1 MASLNEF
8 LKFDGTLS
16 ILEIA
21 ESKAAFED
29 RLKNLDVALNVAKR
43 QGMSPEAFTVF
54 IRQSLTAD
62 QTMLDMLFRK
72 YAEDYDTLLKEL
84 EDFLSKK
91 HGVKT
96 LQEFLEGVYEVNAY
110 TNNAYEFF
118 SNYLESKIEL
128 LDSLEDYTLQLRKL
142 ERFQFV
148 SDQFEHLEDVMIG
161 KKGKLLGKGE
171 DLDIRGE
178 FGNFFYDLKE
188 ELQKQLHAIR
198 KTYENPRYVTE
209 AWDPKALLLNVLNDY
224 RVHFQ
229 DLIESYNLKVGS
241 VPEGIFYNAT
251 LNKIEAL
258 VESLLDDLA
267 KQIDRVINKV
277 EIDYDLE
284 LLHLD
289 YNKIAPLN
297 QLATILVDGR
307 KQLDD
312 LGKKVGIPKLKKQK
326 IYGAIEE
333 ALNKNIGLQGRLF
346 DAISQAH
353 LIQGMH
359 DIKAKAVAP
368 QKVAPIRDEIYKFF
382 TTEFQQTYEDI
393 SKSSKTIK
401 SVTAEIESLRR
412 IESKA
417 TGTVHSISPADW
429 WEARLK
435 QLPRDTQI
443 KVSPRQFEEAVYR
456 FLSSPVD
463 QPSIFAQ
470 DWDTL
475 QAIVGYM
482 VREIPELKELDDIL
496 HTINPYEIMPAQ
508 ILAQAKGTW
517 YTFKLEQLYTS
528 MSLLSIESFNKL
540 ISEIVSE
547 SGRGKF
553 LQTLAE
559 SGTNIPGA
567 TAAQEVI
574 RLVKPYQT
582 YFEFVTN
589 VMQLNLEDNV
599 RFAFLSTLQN
609 YARKN
614 PILFMEEFDYHFQ
627 QIMQQ
632 TADMINTTEN
642 MYESFAL
649 QNLLE
654 SRNLKAKVDSK
665 FADKTIWGKTIEHT
679 SPYDTEGLVQLIK
692 TDLAEEFQDPTK
704 FYVVWDIETSGQNKH
719 ANAIVDL
726 TLRPLDADAHP
737 AQTFWTQL
745 DPAEYSHQPQDQM
758 LQAIYD
764 ASLDTEQAR
773 MAAWWSRCPAGQGV
787 SEAEVL
793 RKALDQL
800 KAYEQAT
807 GKEIVLVGH
816 NTTVFDFPH
825 MEARLQAHGILDE
838 QMQDFI
844 KYRDNSID
852 TLELYRQKAGYAVI
866 SSADQIKLKSTLHY
880 YGSKMME
887 LGHSKLI
894 DPSNGQLAEAL
905 KNLAKELRADLHV
918 TGDTQGT
925 MNIFLLIEDLEAASH
940 EIFAQLGTI
949 SDRNALTRWQYL
961 SKEWVDS
968 PDGQSFFVE
977 FMYNEYQRLARELKA
992 LVAADRLDEA
1002 NELLQTKLLDPK
1014 VSPIA
1019 IDALQDSEAPWEI
1032 IQAITREDI
1041 VQKVGSYLNTSKLLY
1056 HFTEGVNYLGIKQA
1070 VVWDVM
1076 HEFFDIPLIEG
1087 KISSSLA
1094 EHLTQVGKRIQRLAQ
1109 VKNPKKLAPF
1119 AKDIKH
1125 ALGVLVAPTQ
1135 IRDVGQ
1141 LFNMPVNLSQLPGAI
1156 KYLRTDKL
1164 DVVSNWAMLLYV
1176 YDQYVS
1182 KKLLTP
1188 ALLNQIDPELLEL
1201 LEKTRRASVYHAI
1214 VPGTDM
1220 TFFEKQGSLALD
1232 EYYGSP
1238 KKRRA
1243 AIADFQNTAEYSG
1256 KLDEIL
1262 DKHGLARSDKQGY
1275 STALEETQQMLDV
1288 HSRKM
1293 NYATSHVQ
1301 RKYIQD
1307 QRNYNSFL
1315 GKEALRGMLQ
1325 LDISSPE
1332 NLTKSIIRLRD
1343 DLAYYNTWVE
1353 FDIADVDTYFQAF
1366 LENKAEIEAAGLVVY
1381 NEGTRYYVKP
1391 SKTLNREVI
1400 YEQGQLRVFL
1410 DQEEIFPS
1418 VKTEIDLDAADKLID
1433 ADMAKELKKVR
1444 RSMHRLSGNRSVGS
1458 TGEIVNA
1465 EFYERL
1471 YAGLPQKLKDMTLP
1485 IEDTIDDRLFH
1496 EPRYNFTNLGSISS
1510 RRARDEFTATTVVAT
1525 YANSM
1530 ERTVRQADKK
1540 LLYTQMYYDKSFS
1553 INVGWLSTVP
1563 DVELLKY
1570 FQQNPAYVLT
1580 ALVEDPK
1587 LGRKVIRIAVNDIE
1601 DIATARRL
1609 NAVIM
1614 PAHTYSKVFE
1624 TINTRKFDS
1633 KFLNLWQKIMYTYKV
1648 GFLLDPG
1655 VWLRN
1660 WIDSTIK
1667 TYVDSDGDIKAVA
1680 RAKLFAADL
1689 LRKYDDIT
1697 DEIIQMD
1704 TLYGGK
1710 FLRKNYEDYFA
1721 KKLLGEPPLPKE
1733 TWDFVHGFIME
1744 NASAGLTQSWVN
1756 YYQKMGNH
1764 TDDAADFWQSFVHY
1778 SRKVMHPNSQIEQLE
1793 RLAQYILLTER
1804 GLTTTEAFY
1813 RISKT
1818 HFDYAMKT
1826 DFERHM
1832 ELVVPFYTYTM
1843 RNLENWINAV
1853 NNRPWIASL
1862 FRDVEMPASGITRVE
1877 TDDLERNLSLQYHI
1891 LSGNIPLND
1900 SGLVLKTSA
1909 SFMDAFRLIGDPI
1922 GSIKERLAPPL
1933 QLVVDTTLQIQQNNV
1948 HRSIQNALGSYGYGG
1963 MFDQP
1968 VDSLIGYTPII
1979 GPTYQRY
1986 VQSGPKHAE
1995 RTGSVL
2001 PRVLPGVF
2009 GSVKATSPR
2018 NNYNFSQP
2026 TLYIPKA
2033 YNHRTWWAR
2042 KYYYQKPQH
2051 WVKADSFYKKHYTP
2065 TGVSRMK
2072 LRMSPVT
2079 SANLKF
2085 RLKDMWG
2092 HIR

>member
-1 MASLNEF
+1 
-8 LKFDGTLS
+8 
-16 ILEIA
+16 
-21 ESKAAFED
+21 
-29 RLKNLDVALNVAKR
+29 
-43 QGMSPEAFTVF
+43 
-54 IRQSLTAD
+54 
-62 QTMLDMLFRK
+62 
-72 YAEDYDTLLKEL
+72 
-84 EDFLSKK
+84 
-91 HGVKT
+91 
-96 LQEFLEGVYEVNAY
+96 
-110 TNNAYEFF
+110 
-118 SNYLESKIEL
+118 
-128 LDSLEDYTLQLRKL
+128 
-142 ERFQFV
+142 
-148 SDQFEHLEDVMIG
+148 
-161 KKGKLLGKGE
+161 
-171 DLDIRGE
+171 
-178 FGNFFYDLKE
+178 
-188 ELQKQLHAIR
+188 
-198 KTYENPRYVTE
+198 
-209 AWDPKALLLNVLNDY
+209 
-224 RVHFQ
+224 
-229 DLIESYNLKVGS
+229 
-241 VPEGIFYNAT
+241 
-251 LNKIEAL
+251 
-258 VESLLDDLA
+258 
-267 KQIDRVINKV
+267 
-277 EIDYDLE
+277 
-284 LLHLD
+284 
-289 YNKIAPLN
+289 
-297 QLATILVDGR
+297 
-307 KQLDD
+307 
-312 LGKKVGIPKLKKQK
+312 
-326 IYGAIEE
+326 
-333 ALNKNIGLQGRLF
+333 
-346 DAISQAH
+346 
-353 LIQGMH
+353 
-359 DIKAKAVAP
+359 
-368 QKVAPIRDEIYKFF
+368 
-382 TTEFQQTYEDI
+382 
-393 SKSSKTIK
+393 
-401 SVTAEIESLRR
+401 
-412 IESKA
+412 
-417 TGTVHSISPADW
+417 
-429 WEARLK
+429 
-435 QLPRDTQI
+435 
-443 KVSPRQFEEAVYR
+443 
-456 FLSSPVD
+456 
-463 QPSIFAQ
+463 
-470 DWDTL
+470 
-475 QAIVGYM
+475 
-482 VREIPELKELDDIL
+482 
-496 HTINPYEIMPAQ
+496 
-508 ILAQAKGTW
+508 
-517 YTFKLEQLYTS
+517 
-528 MSLLSIESFNKL
+528 
-540 ISEIVSE
+540 
-547 SGRGKF
+547 
-553 LQTLAE
+553 
-559 SGTNIPGA
+559 
-567 TAAQEVI
+567 
-574 RLVKPYQT
+574 
-582 YFEFVTN
+582 
-589 VMQLNLEDNV
+589 
-599 RFAFLSTLQN
+599 
-609 YARKN
+609 
-614 PILFMEEFDYHFQ
+614 
-627 QIMQQ
+627 
-632 TADMINTTEN
+632 
-642 MYESFAL
+642 
-649 QNLLE
+649 
-654 SRNLKAKVDSK
+654 
-665 FADKTIWGKTIEHT
+665 
-679 SPYDTEGLVQLIK
+679 
-692 TDLAEEFQDPTK
+692 
-704 FYVVWDIETSGQNKH
+704 
-719 ANAIVDL
+719 
-726 TLRPLDADAHP
+726 
-737 AQTFWTQL
+737 
-745 DPAEYSHQPQDQM
+745 
-758 LQAIYD
+758 
-764 ASLDTEQAR
+764 
-773 MAAWWSRCPAGQGV
+773 
-787 SEAEVL
+787 
-793 RKALDQL
+793 
-800 KAYEQAT
+800 
-807 GKEIVLVGH
+807 
-816 NTTVFDFPH
+816 
-825 MEARLQAHGILDE
+825 
-838 QMQDFI
+838 
-844 KYRDNSID
+844 
-852 TLELYRQKAGYAVI
+852 
-866 SSADQIKLKSTLHY
+866 
-880 YGSKMME
+880 ME

-894 DPSNGQLAEAL
+894 DPSNGRLAKALKSLAE
-905 KNLAKELRADLHV
+905 ELQADLHV

-940 EIFAQLGTI
+940 EIFAQLGAI
-949 SDRNALTRWQYL
+949 DDKNALTRWQYL

-1002 NELLQTKLLDPK
+1002 NELLRTKLLDPK

-1056 HFTEGVNYLGIKQA
+1056 HFTEGANYLGIRQA

-1094 EHLTQVGKRIQRLAQ
+1094 EHLTEVGKRIQRLAQ

-1141 LFNMPVNLSQLPGAI
+1141 LFNMPTNLSQLPGAI

-1293 NYATSHVQ
+1293 NYATSRVQ
-1301 RKYIQD
+1301 QKYIQD

-1433 ADMAKELKKVR
+1433 ADIAKELKKVR

-1660 WIDSTIK
+1660 WIDSTIR

-1853 NNRPWIASL
+1853 NNRAWIASL
-1862 FRDVEMPASGITRVE
+1862 FRDVKMPASGITRVE

-1933 QLVVDTTLQIQQNNV
+1933 QLAVDAVLQIQQNNV

-1979 GPTYQRY
+1979 GPAYQRY

-2001 PRVLPGVF
+2001 PRILPGVF
-2009 GSVKATSPR
+2009 GSVKVTSPR
-2018 NNYNFSQP
+2018 ENYNYSQP
-2026 TLYIPKA
+2026 TLYMPDA
-2033 YNHRTWWAR
+2033 HNHRTWWAR
-2042 KYYYQKPQH
+2042 KYYYQKPQR